1 MGIQFQNSIAV
12 RNHCL
17 AKKLST
23 MMELDFEDVE
33 SYLKSIEVGCDQQMY
48 QVEMMIGDQVP
59 MLSPQVTSSFSI
71 PVEDLYSPY
80 DTKEFPTSLDDLLK
94 MEDLDVFVPINQN
107 NNNYSQYKDLEVK
120 TETLYVPVI
129 QVSQYEMSQ
138 DDNQYTSSSDSDD
151 DYVQPNRLSV
161 RKSRK
166 ASGSSTASCQ
176 DSESEDEWRPEAED
190 YSPARKNTRRSRRS
204 SGGVVKHTQRRK
216 SKSFSHRPIPQK
228 RSPGKYLQFS
238 SHYLNVSKSCLSSF
252 QIPLLACLLLLHPV
266 VSNLDEICTNA
277 CVFACLRN
285 QFEDHSVD
293 RVFVAGPHV

>member
-1 MGIQFQNSIAV
+1 M
-12 RNHCL
+12 
-17 AKKLST
+17 ST

-59 MLSPQVTSSFSI
+59 MLSPQVNSSFSM

-94 MEDLDVFVPINQN
+94 MEELDVFVPINQ

-120 TETLYVPVI
+120 TETLFVPVI

-138 DDNQYTSSSDSDD
+138 DNSQYTSSSSDSDE

-166 ASGSSTASCQ
+166 ASGSSTASYQ

-190 YSPARKNTRRSRRS
+190 YSPARKNTRRRRRS

-228 RSPGKYLQFS
+228 RSPGKYLDTTVFIS
-238 SHYLNVSKSCLSSF
+238 LSKFFKTCLSSF
-252 QIPLLACLLLLHPV
+252 
-266 VSNLDEICTNA
+266 
-277 CVFACLRN
+277 
-285 QFEDHSVD
+285 
-293 RVFVAGPHV
+293 